1 MEGGRR
7 YAATVIVGIVLTLL
21 VPSVPASASAPK
33 VGQFVGHSGKE
44 AIGVALGAEGSLAYV
59 CDGKRVGTWFKGRAL
74 NGNRLVL
81 RSADSTR
88 LKLTVDGKNLEA
100 RLGAEAT
107 SLRPATGKAGLYRS
121 DNEQGSKTKLAG
133 WVVQRSGK
141 QVGTLQTGSQLAS
154 APKLSTTTLL
164 AGSLIAGTVIDPS
177 DVQPLVIDLGG
188 DGINVSGTAT
198 TTALGGAARAA
209 RWTVAG
215 DDDAFVAVD
224 AAVLSSRG
232 FVLSR
237 SGVQIVRGGLTVT
250 RSGVTTTTTD
260 GFDLLRLLD
269 SNRDGAITAVDPAYS
284 ALRIAHDGNGDGDFS
299 DGGDSFLDATQDAV
313 DALNTQAAM
322 DRLLHHFT
330 LLSTAHQVAHQLL
343 LNAIRSIPAGR

>member
-1 MEGGRR
+1 MDDPRD
-7 YAATVIVGIVLTLL
+7 VIVGIVLTLL

-154 APKLSTTTLL
+154 ARSCRRPRVG
-164 AGSLIAGTVIDPS
+164 GSLIAGTVIDPS
-177 DVQPLVIDLGG
+177 ACDRQLG
-188 DGINVSGTAT
+188 
-198 TTALGGAARAA
+198 R
-209 RWTVAG
+209 R
-215 DDDAFVAVD
+215 
-224 AAVLSSRG
+224 RQRRR
-232 FVLSR
+232 SR
-237 SGVQIVRGGLTVT
+237 SGCVASIDGRQSGYVRERPEKAPERAFSFQRRG
-250 RSGVTTTTTD
+250 R
-260 GFDLLRLLD
+260 D
-269 SNRDGAITAVDPAYS
+269 SNPRWT
-284 ALRIAHDGNGDGDFS
+284 RNAHNGFR
-299 DGGDSFLDATQDAV
+299 A
-313 DALNTQAAM
+313 
-322 DRLLHHFT
+322 
-330 LLSTAHQVAHQLL
+330 
-343 LNAIRSIPAGR
+343 